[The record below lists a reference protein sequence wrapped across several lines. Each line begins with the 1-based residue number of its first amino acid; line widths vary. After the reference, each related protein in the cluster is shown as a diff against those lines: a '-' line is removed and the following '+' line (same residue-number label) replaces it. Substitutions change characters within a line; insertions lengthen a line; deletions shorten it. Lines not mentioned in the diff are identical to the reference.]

1 MMFSPAVLVVV
12 AVAIIGW
19 FATIRAI
26 GTSKL
31 SDTLKRWLLIP
42 SWVPWMAVALGA
54 PIFTGVLPIAE
65 AMNIGG
71 AITAGMAVA
80 VVIAGRQGPRQ

>member
-1 MMFSPAVLVVV
+1 MFTPAVLVVI

-26 GTSKL
+26 SSSKL
-31 SDTLKRWLLIP
+31 SDKTKRWMLIP

-54 PIFTGVLPIAE
+54 PIFSGVLPLID

-71 AITAGMAVA
+71 AMTAGMAVA
-80 VVIAGRQGPRQ
+80 VVIVGRQGPRH